1 MLIKGIPWFLILLWS
16 LNPQQKQK
24 CFNFLCSSL
33 GLQKTWIPPKGD
45 EIRSRWPDR
54 HLSSHPS
61 PSAQGLRQAQTELLD
76 WSRTHTHNEFPPSAC
91 VPVSVF
97 DELWLARLRVSLQ
110 SGAAMLGQLSAAVG
124 IIQTDRQKGL
134 HPQAVII
141 CWPMSYEGTYFKM
154 GKFFWE
160 GDAHNA
166 VLLQHERSECDLNSL
181 FCFMNFN

>member
-54 HLSSHPS
+54 HLSSHSS

-124 IIQTDRQKGL
+124 IIQTDRQ
-134 HPQAVII
+134 
-141 CWPMSYEGTYFKM
+141 T
-154 GKFFWE
+154 
-160 GDAHNA
+160 
-166 VLLQHERSECDLNSL
+166 ERSAPPSCDNLLAYVLWGHIFQDGQVFLGRRCS
-181 FCFMNFN
+181 